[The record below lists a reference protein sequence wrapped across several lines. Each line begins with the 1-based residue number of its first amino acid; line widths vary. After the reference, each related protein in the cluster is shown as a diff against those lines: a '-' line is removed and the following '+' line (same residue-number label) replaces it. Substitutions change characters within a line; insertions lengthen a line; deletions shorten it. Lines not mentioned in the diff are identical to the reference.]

1 MKSKHFSISLAEL
14 EKIPQPFG
22 WKVEYYDDQ
31 AHITPRDMAIRTKLD
46 IHPIVKTSTYNLQ
59 PIDAGYKQQMIEVF
73 YQSFL
78 DSAEFCDWTKKDLRK
93 HADRN
98 INNYFIGFRGQPLT
112 QSVMAIEPKTK
123 QVIGLALFLIH
134 RKQHYELDL
143 LLVNPKYQRQGL
155 ATAMVSHVTQQLH
168 EQGIT
173 ELYSFYHICNEL
185 SRNWHQKFGFKEEYT
200 ASFIR
205 LKCAWYRDEIWRL
218 GKLGL
223 MEDLPELIR
232 EQDYWLR
239 ILHSEDLRQDFWW
252 DDD

>member
-14 EKIPQPFG
+14 EKIPQLFG

-123 QVIGLALFLIH
+123 QVIGGFVFDSQ
-134 RKQHYELDL
+134 K
-143 LLVNPKYQRQGL
+143 
-155 ATAMVSHVTQQLH
+155 TA
-168 EQGIT
+168 
-173 ELYSFYHICNEL
+173 
-185 SRNWHQKFGFKEEYT
+185 
-200 ASFIR
+200 
-205 LKCAWYRDEIWRL
+205 
-218 GKLGL
+218 
-223 MEDLPELIR
+223 
-232 EQDYWLR
+232 LR
-239 ILHSEDLRQDFWW
+239 IRFIVSQSQIPAARFGNSDGVACNTAIA
-252 DDD
+252 